1 MKKHGDNLFQI
12 GEVRKILG
20 VSRKAL
26 LYYEELGLLTPA
38 LKDSET
44 GYRYYSADNM
54 TQIRSIRALQ
64 SLGLSLE
71 EVKQYYYDSDNM
83 DQQLQHLMKL
93 RSILDKNIHLMQI
106 RAAKPGDRTVYSVT
120 LPRQVCFCRQFAYES
135 LAAATSNLRNTY
147 IEAART
153 GHMSQIGKMFTVR
166 SLHRDD
172 GLDYLCCIAVDDSY
186 QGPNRIEFAET
197 PALCIY
203 HKGPYEEIGEVM
215 QVLMAYVKEHNI
227 QTTGDFRSI
236 YLEGPPNRGE
246 HKEDYITQVAVPIKS
261 LQIL

>member
-1 MKKHGDNLFQI
+1 
-12 GEVRKILG
+12 
-20 VSRKAL
+20 
-26 LYYEELGLLTPA
+26 
-38 LKDSET
+38 
-44 GYRYYSADNM
+44 M

-106 RAAKPGDRTVYSVT
+106 RAAKPGDRTVHSVT
-120 LPRQVCFCRQFAYES
+120 LPRQVCFCRRFAYES

-153 GHMSQIGKMFTVR
+153 GHMSQTDKMFTVR
-166 SLHRDD
+166 SLHS
-172 GLDYLCCIAVDDSY
+172 SY